1 MSIKSRMRLLALL
14 GLGVTAFL
22 GACSPTIDHRGYLP
36 RQSDLQQL
44 QIGMSKTEVEGLL
57 GSPSTTATVNH
68 AGDSYYYI
76 SSVVEQQGFL
86 DPKEVDRKVLALRF
100 SQIDQLESFAHYG
113 LEDGQVININS
124 RETPTRGKELTILQ
138 QVFSN
143 IGRFDPAVPQ

>member
-100 SQIDQLESFAHYG
+100 NQIDQLESFAHYG
-113 LEDGQVININS
+113 LEDGQVINISS